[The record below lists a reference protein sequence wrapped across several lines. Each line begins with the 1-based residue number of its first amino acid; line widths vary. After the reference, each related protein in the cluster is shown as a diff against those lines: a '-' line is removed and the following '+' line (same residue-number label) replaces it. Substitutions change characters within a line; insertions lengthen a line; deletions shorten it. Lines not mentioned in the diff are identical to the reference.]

1 MMGRSLP
8 QGSHVDVIGNQIK
21 REAMFAAEAPSGL
34 KSGIETSS
42 GSRCKSSPPKRMLV
56 KVCVQ
61 SSIEGKPSSGTA
73 NLRRS

>member
-1 MMGRSLP
+1 
-8 QGSHVDVIGNQIK
+8 
-21 REAMFAAEAPSGL
+21 
-34 KSGIETSS
+34 
-42 GSRCKSSPPKRMLV
+42 MLV